1 MRSAAAL
8 AAALLCTAIA
18 GTTRA
23 NPADAFGLGSRSIA
37 LGGAVSA
44 DVHDFSAN
52 YYNPSALALVPAT
65 DLSLG
70 YMYVSHHLELNG
82 HDSQVDP
89 VRGLMGGVVAPG
101 RIAKVPFA
109 FGLGTHVSDERLSR
123 ARTVDPSVPVWVL
136 YDNRSQFLYLTA
148 NLALRPFK
156 WLAVGGGMSF
166 LAATKGSF
174 GITGTAVLPDPTGR
188 RSQYD
193 SQLRHEVD
201 ADLTAVRYPEFG
213 ITILPSDR
221 FSAALV
227 YRGQAELNL
236 AIDAKLK
243 GKVDAGL
250 LTVPAQY
257 SLESQTLDAFIPRQ
271 VVLGTSTRPLDH
283 LRVNLD
289 VTWVQWSAYKSPV
302 SYSVTSLQVP
312 LPKSLLPP
320 ATKPSS
326 RTDPH
331 FSDRFVPRI
340 GVEYRFQLQKKL
352 ELPVRVGYAFEKTP
366 VPDQTGATNFVDND
380 RHIFSIGAGFVLKHP
395 GAVLPGNL
403 RFDVDAQLSVLP
415 TRVTLKQ
422 SPADFTGD
430 YSARGTIL
438 AGGATLSVG
447 FK

>member
-1 MRSAAAL
+1 MRRALALAVLVAAAAL
-8 AAALLCTAIA
+8 PAAS
-18 GTTRA
+18 RA
-23 NPADAFGLGSRSIA
+23 NPADTFGLGSRSTA

-44 DVHDFSAN
+44 DVRDFSAN
-52 YYNPSALALVPAT
+52 YYNPSGLAFAQGT
-65 DLSLG
+65 DLSIG
-70 YMYVSHHLELNG
+70 YMYVAHHLTLNG

-101 RIAKVPFA
+101 HILKLPFA
-109 FGLGTHVSDERLSR
+109 FGIATHVSDERLSR
-123 ARTVDPSVPVWVL
+123 ARTVDPSVPVWVM
-136 YDNRSQFLYLTA
+136 YDNRSQLLYLTA

-156 WLAVGGGMSF
+156 WLSIGGGMTF
-166 LAATKGSF
+166 LAATEGAFDIS
-174 GITGTAVLPDPTGR
+174 GTAVLPDQLGK
-188 RSQYD
+188 RSEYD

-213 ITILPSDR
+213 ITVKPDER
-221 FSAALV
+221 FSAGLV

-257 SLESQTLDAFIPRQ
+257 ALESQTLDAFIPRQ
-271 VVLGTSTRPLDH
+271 VVLGTSTKPLDQ
-283 LRVNLD
+283 LRVNVD
-289 VTWVQWSAYKSPV
+289 VVWVQWSAYKSPV
-302 SYSVTSLQVP
+302 SHSVTSLDVP

-320 ATKPSS
+320 ATKPSP
-326 RTDPH
+326 RTDPR

-340 GVEYRFQLQKKL
+340 GVEYRIQALDKL
-352 ELPVRVGYAFEKTP
+352 ELPVRAGYAYEHTP
-366 VPDQTGATNFVDND
+366 VPDQTGATNFVDTD
-380 RHIFSIGAGFVLKHP
+380 RHILSLGAGFVLEHP
-395 GAVLPGNL
+395 GEVLPGNL

-415 TRVTLKQ
+415 KRVTLKE